1 MAIATVE
8 RDPAR
13 DTGASDLRFRLLQE
27 ICRTPE
33 ASFWR
38 ALDRRSGKN
47 VVVRVIEADREESS
61 RRLSDLHRERT
72 LAERIGQSGVM
83 RCDVPLI
90 EADRIFQLVDPEPAR
105 IVDGETEGGRLAVLN
120 LLVAAAVVLA
130 DAHAH
135 GVFHGAFSRTSCL
148 RAADGRLLVQGF
160 MGDAPSAAAVRDGV
174 ASDHRAFLEFAN
186 EMLQHT
192 GGPPPRLRRYF
203 MQQLA
208 ANPPKTSARPLA
220 DLCADLRE
228 SLEDTFPWPLAGNV
242 AEASPA
248 IDPIATMPAVKPDT
262 ATPARAR
269 GLVGPVTAA
278 AQAASR
284 SRSKSNSKESRK
296 AAAAEPATPVAVER
310 VAPARV
316 TALPVTASAAAPGR
330 VVVAAPTRAA
340 AATPSVPRPTTTVQV
355 LHPTHVP
362 DRAPPP
368 AADAESD
375 DDAPRGRRALRP
387 WLAALAA
394 LVAIGVLLYFGVK
407 SRAPVAPAA
416 APAPQPLPA
425 LATPEWATEAAA
437 PVPALRAP
445 AVEPPTAGADAPMA
459 GSSGP
464 GAPSRDTPS
473 PVALV
478 VSTAPAKSR
487 TRPAPSPV
495 TSSAPRTTSVAV
507 NRSTAARPAVV
518 TPAMAVGS
526 SATPPTEASPQ
537 AVRSRV
543 ANLVAGGNR
552 ALNALEPAA
561 AAEAFAAA
569 LALSPDDGAAQEGSQ
584 RARRLEGVAALV
596 RDAREASVR
605 GDYARAVQGYSQA
618 LSNDPRNRGLSES
631 LAAAR
636 RNVGRDAIGALL
648 AEGHA
653 ALGAGRLVDAR
664 AAFERALAADP
675 LAPGARRAA
684 EQAATAILLR
694 DEAESRRATSTALAD
709 QG

>member
-1 MAIATVE
+1 MEYEGIPQSGGCGTRNPGRGE
-8 RDPAR
+8 TRRP
-13 DTGASDLRFRLLQE
+13 GASYG
-27 ICRTPE
+27 
-33 ASFWR
+33 A
-38 ALDRRSGKN
+38 AGN
-47 VVVRVIEADREESS
+47 
-61 RRLSDLHRERT
+61 
-72 LAERIGQSGVM
+72 RI
-83 RCDVPLI
+83 R
-90 EADRIFQLVDPEPAR
+90 
-105 IVDGETEGGRLAVLN
+105 GG
-120 LLVAAAVVLA
+120 
-130 DAHAH
+130 
-135 GVFHGAFSRTSCL
+135 
-148 RAADGRLLVQGF
+148 
-160 MGDAPSAAAVRDGV
+160 
-174 ASDHRAFLEFAN
+174 
-186 EMLQHT
+186 
-192 GGPPPRLRRYF
+192 
-203 MQQLA
+203 
-208 ANPPKTSARPLA
+208 ARPGRRGGA
-220 DLCADLRE
+220 DTR
-228 SLEDTFPWPLAGNV
+228 
-242 AEASPA
+242 
-248 IDPIATMPAVKPDT
+248 
-262 ATPARAR
+262 R
-269 GLVGPVTAA
+269 G
-278 AQAASR
+278 SD
-284 SRSKSNSKESRK
+284 
-296 AAAAEPATPVAVER
+296 
-310 VAPARV
+310 
-316 TALPVTASAAAPGR
+316 
-330 VVVAAPTRAA
+330 
-340 AATPSVPRPTTTVQV
+340 PSVPRPTTTVQV

-464 GAPSRDTPS
+464 GARVATPIAGGAGREHGAS
-473 PVALV
+473 EIADATCAVAG
-478 VSTAPAKSR
+478 
-487 TRPAPSPV
+487 

-507 NRSTAARPAVV
+507 NRSTAARPAVMS
-518 TPAMAVGS
+518 PAMAVGS

-596 RDAREASVR
+596 RDAREASV
-605 GDYARAVQGYSQA
+605 AAITPAPCRAI
-618 LSNDPRNRGLSES
+618 
-631 LAAAR
+631 R
-636 RNVGRDAIGALL
+636 RHCRMTRAIAGSRSPSRRPPQRRRDAIGALL